1 MKNKAKRIVSAVC
14 ALAMCA
20 AMLPAAAMAADGET
34 DSAASNAAD
43 TATVDETT
51 SDGTTDGT
59 EPGADSQPAP
69 AENSGIATLSDPVE
83 DGSAEDVTGDDPD
96 VLYVDA
102 SYAGD
107 NSNGAKDAPFTTIQ
121 DAVDAVWAKGNSAAV
136 TYTIHVAEGTYTRF
150 FVPAEVQNVVI
161 DGAGDGTIVNVADG
175 SPAPASFSGKGTD
188 TCGIIVYGGNI
199 TIQNMKIEAGSGA
212 EGDTWARSAIG
223 TVLSNAP
230 MPEGYKLTVKNCTF
244 VGQGETT
251 ACYGVLMSNDS
262 FEISGCSFDGF
273 SSAIEMMG
281 DGHVTK
287 DCQIVNN
294 TITNCNYAIHG
305 YYGKPEWGASL
316 DTTGVAHLV
325 ITDNTICGDG
335 NASNNTSAYTVVT
348 LTDNFDSGALKID
361 MHGNTFS
368 YAIVG
373 GLALEGD
380 VAQGSLE
387 NLLTTNAFT
396 NNSFVVD
403 ARLTLDE
410 SGSPTGYYDTN
421 YYAPKQAD
429 KIATWYADPWMDTT
443 VDKDQLIENLENALN
458 QYGSAGQVLVT
469 NPEDAFDYSL
479 AKNALVIKEYVD
491 AGDLK
496 ITKQVTNHVE
506 DETEFT
512 FTIHFTTKD
521 DIDLRGRYEYSIDGG
536 ELQTATL
543 VDGNMTVSLKAG
555 QSVTIQD
562 MLPGTKYT
570 VTETSSPLYIA
581 SGNGATGTIVAN
593 QTQEVTVTN
602 EFLTDASH
610 GDDSVAID
618 KNATDLVNDQTN
630 VTLSVGG
637 TEDELSA
644 YVLFVLDKSTSNDVR
659 AEAAAMLEELM
670 GQVRAGYKVNVAI
683 MSFERAVDEVQDWM
697 VLDESTYETIK
708 TNLTVKREESGT
720 NIYLGLREAK
730 EKLDALT
737 DVDPAYKHL
746 VLVTDGITYLWSN
759 SEDENDTNL
768 YSIYS
773 ESISNGEESINAGN
787 DMMASHHAD
796 YDAFVA
802 EFADMAKWMSDHGS
816 AIAADIAKYQHVYAA
831 GQYRA
836 DQSGLMEN
844 STYTNAGFKEGDYI
858 PGESLTEHYSANEA
872 AIYMAAT
879 VWQEIVDAGYH
890 AYAFADVTDGGN
902 DTNARTYPWASR
914 FIYGLHTIGG
924 NTGVIGS
931 GNVDGMFDDVKSSVV
946 YAIESGTVTDVIGN
960 DFDLTDVSS
969 FELTVGGQAAAK
981 EVSGNTVTFNGGDY
995 VVTYH
1000 PATADQDEY
1009 FTWDI
1014 NTRVEN
1020 GSGLQLTY
1028 TLKLVNKAS
1037 EAGDYTVPTNEI
1049 AYLEYTSTTGGQG
1062 SQEFPVPT
1070 VDYNIPPETVTV
1082 PSTPTPD
1089 EHPDIAEGIA
1099 NGTWGGTPTPTP
1111 TAQTTAIPQ
1120 TSDDL
1125 PLGLLIVVA
1134 IAAAGAVCGLVV
1146 LRKRSKQ

>member
-43 TATVDETT
+43 TATVDETA

-83 DGSAEDVTGDDPD
+83 DLTGDDLGN
-96 VLYVDA
+96 VLYVNA
-102 SYAGD
+102 NYTGGGST
-107 NSNGAKDAPFTTIQ
+107 GAEDAPFTTIQ
-121 DAVDAVWAKGNSAAV
+121 EAIDAVEEAQQAAIANGTTTV
-136 TYTIHVAEGTYTRF
+136 NDWDTYESYTITVLAGEYDRFLVPHGVANLTIQGRGDTTIVKTLSGESVLNVEESEKHASDNYGIIVWGANITLANMKILSGTYTKD
-150 FVPAEVQNVVI
+150 VWYAAAVGTYDGMWGSSNEESTQVVL
-161 DGAGDGTIVNVADG
+161 D
-175 SPAPASFSGKGTD
+175 
-188 TCGIIVYGGNI
+188 
-199 TIQNMKIEAGSGA
+199 
-212 EGDTWARSAIG
+212 
-223 TVLSNAP
+223 
-230 MPEGYKLTVKNCTF
+230 NCTF
-244 VGQGETT
+244 EGSNVGYAFMPERSRFTVQDCSIRNYEQAIYF
-251 ACYGVLMSNDS
+251 ACDNYVTEDCKVIGNT
-262 FEISGCSFDGF
+262 ISGC
-273 SSAIEMMG
+273 
-281 DGHVTK
+281 T
-287 DCQIVNN
+287 
-294 TITNCNYAIHG
+294 YAIHG
-305 YYGKPEWGASL
+305 YFGGA
-316 DTTGVAHLV
+316 GVEATAPMV
-325 ITDNTICGDG
+325 IQNNTISGVKDRFTVI
-335 NASNNTSAYTVVT
+335 AILDQSNLGSAKV
-348 LTDNFDSGALKID
+348 DIS
-361 MHGNTFS
+361 GNTFS

-373 GLALEGD
+373 CINMREDGA
-380 VAQGSLE
+380 VVQGSMEAVQAANTL
-387 NLLTTNAFT
+387 NDY
-396 NNSFVVD
+396 SFIVD
-403 ARLTLDE
+403 AYWYSATDY
-410 SGSPTGYYDTN
+410 GTTF
-421 YYAPKQAD
+421 YAPKYD
-429 KIATWYADPWMDTT
+429 GKIATWYSDPTQVGAT
-443 VDKDQLIENLENALN
+443 DQETAQKIAEALN
-458 QYGSAGQVLVT
+458 EYGTAGQVIEINAPMQEAFTLV
-469 NPEDAFDYSL
+469 
-479 AKNALVIKEYVD
+479 KNALVIQDYVD

-506 DETEFT
+506 DDTTFD
-512 FTIHFTTKD
+512 FTIHFD
-521 DIDLRGRYEYSIDGG
+521 RADGNGVLNGRYEYSIDGG

-570 VTETSSPLYIA
+570 VTEVSSPLYIA

-708 TNLTVKREESGT
+708 TNLTIKRDESGT

-737 DVDPAYKHL
+737 DVDPAYKQL

-816 AIAADIAKYQHVYAA
+816 DIAADIAKYQHVYAA

-836 DQSGLMEN
+836 DQKGLMAN
-844 STYTNAGFKEGDYI
+844 STYKNAGFAEGDYI

>member
-1 MKNKAKRIVSAVC
+1 MKNKAKRIVSAIC

-43 TATVDETT
+43 TATVGETT

-83 DGSAEDVTGDDPD
+83 DLTGDDLGN
-96 VLYVDA
+96 VLYVNA
-102 SYAGD
+102 NYTGGGST
-107 NSNGAKDAPFTTIQ
+107 GAEDTPFTTIQ
-121 DAVDAVWAKGNSAAV
+121 EAVDAVEEAQQAAIANGTTTV
-136 TYTIHVAEGTYTRF
+136 NDWNTYESYTITVLAGEYNRFLVPHGVANLTIQGQGDTTIVETLSEDSVLNVEESEKHASDNYGIIVWGANITLANMKISSGTYTKD
-150 FVPAEVQNVVI
+150 VWYAAAVGTHDGMWGSSNEESTQVVL
-161 DGAGDGTIVNVADG
+161 D
-175 SPAPASFSGKGTD
+175 
-188 TCGIIVYGGNI
+188 
-199 TIQNMKIEAGSGA
+199 
-212 EGDTWARSAIG
+212 
-223 TVLSNAP
+223 
-230 MPEGYKLTVKNCTF
+230 NCTF
-244 VGQGETT
+244 EGSNVGYAFMPERSRFTVQDCIIGNYEQAIYF
-251 ACYGVLMSNDS
+251 ACDNY
-262 FEISGCSFDGF
+262 
-273 SSAIEMMG
+273 
-281 DGHVTK
+281 VTE
-287 DCQIVNN
+287 DCKVIGN
-294 TITNCNYAIHG
+294 TISDCTYAIHG
-305 YYGKPEWGASL
+305 YFGGA
-316 DTTGVAHLV
+316 GVKATAPME
-325 ITDNTICGDG
+325 IQNNTISGVKDRFTVI
-335 NASNNTSAYTVVT
+335 AILDQSNLGSAKV
-348 LTDNFDSGALKID
+348 DISD
-361 MHGNTFS
+361 NTFS

-373 GLALEGD
+373 CINMREDGA
-380 VAQGSLE
+380 VVQGSMEAVQAANTL
-387 NLLTTNAFT
+387 NDY
-396 NNSFVVD
+396 SFIVD
-403 ARLTLDE
+403 AYWYSATDY
-410 SGSPTGYYDTN
+410 GTTF
-421 YYAPKQAD
+421 YAPKYD
-429 KIATWYADPWMDTT
+429 GKIATWYSDPTQVGATDRETAQ
-443 VDKDQLIENLENALN
+443 KIAEALN
-458 QYGSAGQVLVT
+458 EYGTAGQVIEINAPMQEAFTLV
-469 NPEDAFDYSL
+469 
-479 AKNALVIKEYVD
+479 KNALVIQDYVD

-506 DETEFT
+506 DDTTFD
-512 FTIHFTTKD
+512 FTIHFD
-521 DIDLRGRYEYSIDGG
+521 RADGNGVLNGRYEYSIGGG

-570 VTETSSPLYIA
+570 VTETSSPLYLA

-602 EFLTDASH
+602 KFLTDASH
-610 GDDSVAID
+610 GDASVAID

-659 AEAAAMLEELM
+659 AEAAVMLEELM

-708 TNLTVKREESGT
+708 TNLTIKRDESGT

-730 EKLDALT
+730 KKLDALT

-796 YDAFVA
+796 YDDFVA

-844 STYTNAGFKEGDYI
+844 STYMNAEFKEGDYI

-902 DTNARTYPWASR
+902 DTNARTYPWASC

-969 FELTVGGQAAAK
+969 FELTVGSQAAAK

-1014 NTRVEN
+1014 KTRVEN

-1062 SQEFPVPT
+1062 SQEFPVPKVT
-1070 VDYNIPPETVTV
+1070 YNVPETSTTVT
-1082 PSTPTPD
+1082 TPKPD

-1099 NGTWGGTPTPTP
+1099 NGTWGGKP
-1111 TAQTTAIPQ
+1111 TATPAPSSTIPQ
-1120 TSDDL
+1120 TGDEL
-1125 PLGLLIVVA
+1125 AVGTLVVVA
-1134 IAAAGAVCGLVV
+1134 IVAAGGAGGLIV
-1146 LRKRSKQ
+1146 LRKRREQ